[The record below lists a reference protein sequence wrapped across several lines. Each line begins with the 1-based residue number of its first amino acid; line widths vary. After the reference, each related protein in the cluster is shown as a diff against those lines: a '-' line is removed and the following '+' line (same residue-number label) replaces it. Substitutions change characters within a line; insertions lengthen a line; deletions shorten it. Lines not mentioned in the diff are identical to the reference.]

1 MAHPERPLLIAPAS
15 DDADDM
21 GSYVFT
27 SHDGFGLGHV
37 RRNVSLAEAVL
48 RRDPHADITVV
59 TGVAADLPWLRRR
72 DIRIVRV
79 PTFVK
84 DETGTYR
91 NGVMTETQV
100 LERRAGTFQRVIET
114 VRPDVVVVDRHPFG
128 TKGEL
133 RPGLDRCN
141 QLGIATVL
149 GLRDIIDDAG
159 AVRRELASERW
170 AGAADTYDHALV
182 YGARHVCDHEQEYG
196 LPLTPEYVGWVMPE
210 AMRPRRQPAVDPRL
224 LVVAAGGG
232 ADGHDVRHIGT
243 ELVRR
248 NREWRGIMIV
258 GPLARTGG
266 EFDGLDRLEVVGTV
280 ERCGDLL
287 MRAAASVQMAGY
299 NTTVEALAAGVKPLL
314 VPRRAPRREQAIR
327 ASRFSSL
334 GLADIVDAG
343 ADIAE
348 LSWLLHRPRRLD
360 PRSLADAGVHLD
372 GADRTAALLADMAGI
387 ASRHDRLAV
396 GR

>member
-1 MAHPERPLLIAPAS
+1 
-15 DDADDM
+15 M

-48 RRDPHADITVV
+48 RDDPHADITVV

-91 NGVMTETQV
+91 NGVMTEAQV
-100 LERRAGTFQRVIET
+100 LERRATTFQRVIET

-133 RPGLDRCN
+133 RPGLERCN
-141 QLGIATVL
+141 QLGIATLL

-159 AVRRELASERW
+159 AVRAELASERW
-170 AGAADTYDHALV
+170 TGAAGTYDHAIV

-196 LPLTPEYVGWVMPE
+196 LPITPEYVGWVMPD

-232 ADGHDVRHIGT
+232 ADGHDVRSIGA

-248 NREWRGIMIV
+248 NRDWHAIMIA

-266 EFDGLDRLEVVGTV
+266 ELDGIDRLEVVGTV
-280 ERCGDLL
+280 ERCSDLL

-314 VPRRAPRREQAIR
+314 VPRRTPRREQAIR
-327 ASRFSSL
+327 SSRFATL
-334 GLADIVDAG
+334 GLADVVDAG
-343 ADIAE
+343 ADIDE
-348 LSWLLHRPRRLD
+348 ISWLLHRPRRLHAH
-360 PRSLADAGVHLD
+360 SLIEADVHLD
-372 GADRTAALLADMAGI
+372 GADRTATMLTSIAGV
-387 ASRHDRLAV
+387 AGRHHRLAA

>member
-1 MAHPERPLLIAPAS
+1 
-15 DDADDM
+15 M

-84 DETGTYR
+84 DDTGTYR

-100 LERRAGTFQRVIET
+100 LERRATTFQRVVET

-149 GLRDIIDDAG
+149 GLRDIIDDAA
-159 AVRRELASERW
+159 AVRAELASERW
-170 AGAADTYDHALV
+170 DGAAGTYDHAIV

-196 LPLTPEYVGWVMPE
+196 LPIAAEYVGWVMSE
-210 AMRPRRQPAVDPRL
+210 AMRPRRQPNVDQRL

-232 ADGHDVRHIGT
+232 ADGHDVRRIGT

-248 NREWRGIMIV
+248 NRDWRGIMIV
-258 GPLARTGG
+258 GPLARTGS
-266 EFDGLDRLEVVGTV
+266 EFDGVDRLEVVGTV

-287 MRAAASVQMAGY
+287 SRAAASVQMAGY

-327 ASRFSSL
+327 SSRFAAL

-343 ADIAE
+343 ADIDE
-348 LSWLLHRPRRLD
+348 LSWMLHRPRRLHA
-360 PRSLADAGVHLD
+360 RSLADADVQLD
-372 GADRTAALLADMAGI
+372 GADRTATMLTGI
-387 ASRHDRLAV
+387 AGLTHRHPRLAV